1 MTQKS
6 MNIESE
12 EQAPLIPYADSE
24 NIPTPLKEKLQSYLA
39 RMGFLPNALKLYM
52 HRPEIA
58 EVLWTLNDTIMRD
71 ESSVLDQKLK
81 RKCALVASKVNGCQ
95 YCTTH
100 HCTIVKRPVGGFD
113 EGWGLEQEEVDRLL
127 NQEYQPES
135 EKQRA
140 CLDFVAAASMDP
152 GGVAEDI
159 YVRIKRYLT
168 PEEIIELASL
178 VGFWKMY
185 NTIHDSL
192 RIPVEQALLAESQM
206 VGL

>member
-1 MTQKS
+1 
-6 MNIESE
+6 
-12 EQAPLIPYADSE
+12 
-24 NIPTPLKEKLQSYLA
+24 
-39 RMGFLPNALKLYM
+39 
-52 HRPEIA
+52 
-58 EVLWTLNDTIMRD
+58 MRD

-127 NQEYQPES
+127 NQDYRYEDEKES
-135 EKQRA
+135 A
-140 CLDFVAAASMDP
+140 CLDFVTAASFEPDS
-152 GGVAEDI
+152 VAEDI
-159 YVRIKRYLT
+159 YERVKRYLT

-192 RIPVEQALLAESQM
+192 QVPVEQALLAESRI

>member
-1 MTQKS
+1 MINKYLD
-6 MNIESE
+6 NELE
-12 EQAPLIPYADSE
+12 EQEPFIPYADSE
-24 NIPTPLKEKLQSYLA
+24 NIPDALQEKLQSYLA

-100 HCTIVKRPVGGFD
+100 HCTIVKRPAGGFD
-113 EGWGLEQEEVDRLL
+113 EGWGLEQAEVDALL
-127 NQEYQPES
+127 NQDYSSED

-140 CLDFVAAASMDP
+140 CLDFVTAASLEP
-152 GGVAEDI
+152 GRIAEDI
-159 YVRIKRYLT
+159 YTRVKRNLT
-168 PEEIIELASL
+168 PEEIVELASL

-185 NTIHDSL
+185 NTIHHSL
-192 RIPVEQALLAESQM
+192 RIPVEQALLVESQM

>member
-6 MNIESE
+6 MNIEPE
-12 EQAPLIPYADSE
+12 EQVPLIPYADSE
-24 NIPTPLKEKLQSYLA
+24 NIPKPLKEKVQSYLA

-71 ESSVLDQKLK
+71 KSSVLDQKLK

-100 HCTIVKRPVGGFD
+100 HCTIVKRPVGGLD

-127 NQEYQPES
+127 NQEYQPEN

-140 CLDFVAAASMDP
+140 CLDFVTAASMDP

-159 YVRIKRYLT
+159 YIRIKRYLT

>member
-1 MTQKS
+1 MTRKFL
-6 MNIESE
+6 NTEPG
-12 EQAPLIPYADSE
+12 EQEPFIPYATTE
-24 NIPTPLKEKLQSYLA
+24 NIPTSLKEKLQSYLA
-39 RMGFLPNALKLYM
+39 RMGFLPNALKLYL

-71 ESSVLDQKLK
+71 ESSVLDKKLK

-113 EGWGLEQEEVDRLL
+113 EGWGLEQEEVGRLL
-127 NQEYQPES
+127 NQDYRSED

-140 CLDFVAAASMDP
+140 CLGFVSAASFEP
-152 GGVAEDI
+152 GNVAEDI
-159 YVRIKRYLT
+159 YVRLKRYLT

-192 RIPVEQALLAESQM
+192 RIPIEQALLAESQM

>member
-1 MTQKS
+1 MT
-6 MNIESE
+6 NEYLDNESE
-12 EQAPLIPYADSE
+12 EQEPFIPYADPE
-24 NIPTPLKEKLQSYLA
+24 NIPDALQEKLHSYLA
-39 RMGFLPNALKLYM
+39 RMGFLPNALKVYM

-71 ESSVLDQKLK
+71 ASSVLDQKLK

-100 HCTIVKRPVGGFD
+100 HCTIVKRATGGYD
-113 EGWGLEQEEVDRLL
+113 EGWGLEQEEVDALL
-127 NQEYQPES
+127 NQDYSAED

-140 CLDFVAAASMDP
+140 CLDFVTAASLEP
-152 GGVAEDI
+152 GRIAEDN
-159 YVRIKRYLT
+159 YTRVKRHLT
-168 PEEIIELASL
+168 SEEIVELVSL

>member
-1 MTQKS
+1 MTQLS
-6 MNIESE
+6 TNQGFRE
-12 EQAPLIPYADSE
+12 EEPFIPYADPDK
-24 NIPTPLKEKLQSYLA
+24 IPATLKEKLDAYLK

-58 EVLWTLNDTIMRD
+58 EVLWKLNDTIMRD
-71 ESSVLDQKLK
+71 ESSVLDQQLK
-81 RKCALVASKVNGCQ
+81 RQLALVASKVNGCQ

-100 HCTIVKRPVGGFD
+100 HCTIVKRPISGLD
-113 EGWGLEQEEVDRLL
+113 EGWGLEQGEVDALL
-127 NQEYQPES
+127 NNQYQAGDEKES
-135 EKQRA
+135 I
-140 CLDFVAAASMDP
+140 CFDFVIAASMDP
-152 GGVAEDI
+152 DNVEDAI
-159 YVRIKRYLT
+159 YIRLKQHLT

-192 RIPVEQALLAESQM
+192 RIPIEVALLEESRH

>member
-1 MTQKS
+1 MINKYLD
-6 MNIESE
+6 NELE
-12 EQAPLIPYADSE
+12 EQEPFIPYADSE
-24 NIPTPLKEKLQSYLA
+24 NIPDALQEKLQSYLA

-95 YCTTH
+95 YCTAH
-100 HCTIVKRPVGGFD
+100 NCTIVKRPVDGFD

-127 NQEYQPES
+127 NQEYQPEN

-140 CLDFVAAASMDP
+140 CLDFVTAASMDP

>member
-1 MTQKS
+1 MPKKP
-6 MNIESE
+6 MNIEPE
-12 EQAPLIPYADSE
+12 EQVPLIPYADSE

-71 ESSVLDQKLK
+71 ESSVLEQKLK

-127 NQEYQPES
+127 NQEYQPEN

-140 CLDFVAAASMDP
+140 CLDFVTAASMDP

-159 YVRIKRYLT
+159 YVRVRRYLT

>member
-1 MTQKS
+1 MTDSLTDQEFK
-6 MNIESE
+6 E
-12 EQAPLIPYADSE
+12 EEPFIPYADS
-24 NIPTPLKEKLQSYLA
+24 NKLPTALKEKLDAYLG

-58 EVLWTLNDTIMRD
+58 GVLWTLNDTIMRD
-71 ESSVLDQKLK
+71 SSSVLDQQLK
-81 RKCALVASKVNGCQ
+81 RKLALVASKVNGCQ

-100 HCTIVKRPVGGFD
+100 HCTIVKRPVDGLD
-113 EGWGLEQEEVDRLL
+113 EGWDIEQDEVDALL
-127 NQEYQPES
+127 NNQYLAKD
-135 EKQRA
+135 EKELI
-140 CLDFVAAASMDP
+140 CFDFVAVASQDP
-152 GGVAEDI
+152 SNVEENI
-159 YVRIKRYLT
+159 YTRLKQYLT

-192 RIPVEQALLAESQM
+192 SIPIEAALLEESQH

>member
-1 MTQKS
+1 
-6 MNIESE
+6 
-12 EQAPLIPYADSE
+12 
-24 NIPTPLKEKLQSYLA
+24 
-39 RMGFLPNALKLYM
+39 
-52 HRPEIA
+52 
-58 EVLWTLNDTIMRD
+58 
-71 ESSVLDQKLK
+71 
-81 RKCALVASKVNGCQ
+81 
-95 YCTTH
+95 
-100 HCTIVKRPVGGFD
+100 
-113 EGWGLEQEEVDRLL
+113 LEQEEVDRLL
-127 NQEYQPES
+127 NQEYQPEN

-140 CLDFVAAASMDP
+140 CLDFVTAASMDP